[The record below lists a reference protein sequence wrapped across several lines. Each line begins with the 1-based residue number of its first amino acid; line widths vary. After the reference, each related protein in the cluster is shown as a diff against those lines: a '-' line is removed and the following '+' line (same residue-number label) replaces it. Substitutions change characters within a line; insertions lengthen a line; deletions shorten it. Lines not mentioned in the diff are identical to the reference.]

1 MLIYLKN
8 NALCIKD
15 SKKEFNYSIVLL
27 PNLNYMFMKK
37 HLLLFLVCSVFW
49 LPVLAQQKTVT
60 GTVTGAAD
68 NLPVIGAT
76 VLVKGSSTG
85 VATDLDGRFQITASE
100 GSVLEIRYVGM
111 KTKEVV
117 VGTSN
122 VINVVMEVESI
133 GLDEIV
139 VVGYG
144 TQIKS
149 KVTSS
154 ISKVEGSAL
163 MNMPVPTVEQALQG
177 KTAGVYIA
185 GVNGKSTG
193 TTRMRI
199 RGSSSITADNQPLF
213 VVDGI
218 PITTEA
224 LNFSGAVINPLTSI
238 NFNDVESIE
247 ILKDAASAAIYGSRG
262 ANGVVIITTKKGV
275 QGATKLNFT
284 VQTGYNEAS
293 RKREFMNA
301 QEYIDYFRMAGKNG
315 DAEDDAYYGDPP
327 GTNDYWQRHVET
339 RLKRYSGWAKIVDG
353 SNNYLGSEVDTDWQ
367 DEAFQRGQIFTA
379 DLSASGGTDKLRY
392 YASGSYNSQGG
403 ILVSN
408 GIEKISARLNVD
420 NKVNKFMDLGFALS
434 LNRTSIDQV
443 SADNAFSTPM
453 QLVALSPVTPVR
465 DLEGNLYDTPVTTYY
480 NGLIDVEEASRDI
493 LEYRS
498 LFNSYLVFTLM
509 DGLKWRNELGFDLY
523 NLKENGRYGKNTES
537 GYGRNGYGFGNY
549 GQTQNITGKSYLDLN
564 RTFGTIGVSAVLG
577 TEMQYTS
584 VETLRAEGEQ
594 FPVDELKTLASAGL
608 ITAGTSTLTQ
618 YSFISYFTRVN
629 LDYKAK
635 YLFTL
640 AGRIDGS
647 SRFGKDNRYG
657 TFPAV
662 SLGWV
667 ISKENFLDNNR
678 TLSFLKLR
686 ASFGQTGNAG
696 IANFGHLGLYGV
708 ENYNDLSGLFPTQIP
723 NPELGWETTTQIDGG
738 IDFGFFKNRI
748 SGEIDVYKKNTK
760 DLLLNVP
767 VPTTS
772 GYDSQMQ
779 NIGSVENTGIEFV
792 LNTNNLTGTFTWN
805 TSLNLSYNKNEV
817 TSLGTQTI
825 IDNGSARYMNIV
837 KEGQPIGVFYG
848 AEYAGVDSNNGD
860 ALWFVNEQD
869 ANGNI
874 INPTATTNQFTDA
887 NFVVL
892 GNPTPPFMGAI
903 TNTLGFKGFE
913 FAFTFQGVSGNVIH
927 LIGDQWM
934 GANGVWYDNQ
944 LRSQL
949 RSWKNPG
956 DITDIPEARLAY
968 DNGDQS
974 RNSRYLSDGSYLKL
988 RNLMFSYE
996 IPKTIVNKIKLDRI
1010 RLFVQAQN
1018 LFMFTKYEGWDPEV
1032 STDFLNDNV
1041 TSGCDFY
1048 SAPQPRSI
1056 VFGISIGI

>member
-1 MLIYLKN
+1 M
-8 NALCIKD
+8 
-15 SKKEFNYSIVLL
+15 
-27 PNLNYMFMKK
+27 
-37 HLLLFLVCSVFW
+37 CSVF
-49 LPVLAQQKTVT
+49 LLQLAAQQKTIT

-68 NLPVIGAT
+68 NEPVIGAT
-76 VLVKGSSTG
+76 VIIKGSTTG
-85 VATDLDGRFQITASE
+85 VATDLNGKFQISASE
-100 GSVLEIRYVGM
+100 GSILEIRYVGM
-111 KTKEVV
+111 TTREVV

-122 VINVVMEVESI
+122 IYNVVLEEESI

-163 MNMPVPTVEQALQG
+163 MNLPVPTVEQALQG
-177 KTAGVYIA
+177 KTAGVFIA

-262 ANGVVIITTKKGV
+262 ANGVVIVTTKKGV
-275 QGATKLNFT
+275 TGATKLNFT

-293 RKREFMNA
+293 RKREFLNT
-301 QEYIDYFRMAGKNG
+301 QEYIDYFRMAAING

-327 GTNDYWQRHVET
+327 GTNDYWQNHVET

-367 DEAFQRGQIFTA
+367 DQAFQRGQIFTA

-420 NKVNKFMDLGFALS
+420 NKVNNFIDLGFALS
-434 LNRTSIDQV
+434 LNRTAIDQV

-480 NGLIDVEEASRDI
+480 NGLIDVEQAERNI
-493 LEYRS
+493 IEYRS
-498 LFNSYLVFTLM
+498 LFNSYLSFNLAK
-509 DGLKWRNELGFDLY
+509 GLKWRNELGFDLY
-523 NLKENGRYGKNTES
+523 NMKENGRYGKDTES

-564 RTFGTIGVSAVLG
+564 KTFGDIGVSAVLG
-577 TEMQYTS
+577 TEMQYTT

-618 YSFISYFTRVN
+618 YSFISYFTRIN

-635 YLFTL
+635 YLLTL

-647 SRFGKDNRYG
+647 SRFGSDNRYG

-662 SLGWV
+662 ALGWV
-667 ISKENFLDNNR
+667 LSKENFLVNNS

-686 ASFGQTGNAG
+686 VSFGQTGNAG
-696 IANFGHLGLYGV
+696 ISNFGHLGLYSV
-708 ENYNDLSGLFPTQIP
+708 DNYNDLSGLYPSQIP

-748 SGEIDVYKKNTK
+748 TGEVDVYNKNTE
-760 DLLLNVP
+760 DLLLDVP
-767 VPTTS
+767 VPTTA
-772 GYDSQMQ
+772 GYESQMQ
-779 NIGSVENTGIEFV
+779 NIGSVKNTGIEFV
-792 LNTNNLTGTFTWN
+792 LNTNNLTGTFSWN

-817 TSLGTQTI
+817 TSLGAQTI

-837 KEGQPIGVFYG
+837 KVGQPIGVFYG
-848 AEYAGVDSNNGD
+848 AEYAGVDTNNGD

-874 INPTATTNQFTDA
+874 INPSATTNQFTDA
-887 NFVVL
+887 NFIVL
-892 GNPTPPFMGAI
+892 GNPTPPLMGAI
-903 TNTLGFKGFE
+903 TNTLAYNGFE
-913 FAFTFQGVSGNVIH
+913 FAFTFQGVSGNQVH

-944 LRSQL
+944 LKSQL
-949 RSWKNPG
+949 RSWKKPG
-956 DITDIPEARLAY
+956 DVTDIPEARLAW

-974 RNSRYLSDGSYLKL
+974 RNSRYLSDGAYLKL
-988 RNLMFSYE
+988 RNVMLSYE
-996 IPKTIVNKIKLDRI
+996 VPKNIVSRIKLDRI
-1010 RLFVQAQN
+1010 RVYLQAQN

-1032 STDFLNDNV
+1032 STDFLNDNI

-1056 VFGISIGI
+1056 VFGINIGI